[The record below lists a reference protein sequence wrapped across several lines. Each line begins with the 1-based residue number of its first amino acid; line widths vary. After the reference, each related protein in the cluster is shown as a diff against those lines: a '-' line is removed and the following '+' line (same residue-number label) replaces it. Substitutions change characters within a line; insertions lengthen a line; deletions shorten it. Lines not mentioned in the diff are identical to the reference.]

1 MVGDELA
8 VATGKGLLSPSVSK
22 NGGSN
27 GVPADPRTGPL
38 GELTP
43 LGMGKGEFQDS
54 LARRIT
60 RYVKNVATAV
70 FRPKQ
75 IFCPSVVSLAGG
87 KLQYTLS
94 EDVRK
99 IRGEAYDAG
108 LHRGQAQTEKMERYV
123 EGERAIDIFERA
135 KTVGYNQGVGEGM
148 ARRAENREECLGGF
162 EDLDYYYNRGPDD
175 VIALIGKK
183 FIQVFDSDDEIS
195 IYLRRYGPEKTREM
209 LDNCVERLL
218 DPEREKVALPAI
230 IEDIKT

>member
-8 VATGKGLLSPSVSK
+8 VATGKGLLPTSDSE

-27 GVPADPRTGPL
+27 GVRPDPRTGPL

-54 LARRIT
+54 LARRIK

-70 FRPKQ
+70 FRPKE
-75 IFCPSVVSLAGG
+75 IFCPSVVSRAGG

-108 LHRGQAQTEKMERYV
+108 LHRGQAHTEKMERYV

-162 EDLDYYYNRGPDD
+162 EDLDYYYIRGPDD

-195 IYLRRYGPEKTREM
+195 IYLRLYGPEKTREM